1 MKSVPSLQRNAPR
14 ADIQAVAAACVALAA
29 WALYRATLLPGFDFG
44 DTGSLQTT
52 VGSTLITPRV
62 GYPLYFAV
70 ANLWLHVVGGDP
82 ARALNL
88 ASAVEAALACGLSV
102 LVAIELSGS
111 IVAAIAAVLLFA
123 VSYTY
128 WSQSIIAEVYALHIL
143 LVALTL
149 LLLLRWANRPTT
161 TRLTLFFLA
170 FAIGFGNHLSMVLL
184 MPAYTLFLLLRAKDG
199 WRSMLAPRVVLLA
212 TICAAVGAAQYIWNL
227 RALWYQQQPPSGLL
241 EALSTFWFDVTKSD
255 WRDTMVLH
263 VPRSMLGD
271 HAAMYWFDLRQQF
284 GPIAPL
290 LAVAGLVQLATQD
303 VRRAVL
309 MAVLFATNVAF
320 AFSYNVGDAH
330 VFYLPSHFIVALL
343 VAPGVA
349 LAARLSPRAILPVAA
364 LTIAYAGA
372 RAYRDFPA
380 LDRSGDTRPAEV
392 IGHLTAGLDDQRE
405 ILLTD
410 MNWQVANGLSYFA
423 KVRQPA
429 IAHARAPDLLLYAP
443 ALVTDNHVVGRA
455 IALTE
460 RARSEIDAAYG
471 PLLLTMPDSRVVV
484 PTLAERVAGL
494 PAGTPYVLC
503 LLKPS
508 RDMTLDRDDLAAAL
522 RVLSGTNLRPP
533 QEPPSPPATSVPGGD
548 YAVIAG
554 LIGRPPDLAFGAN
567 FPFTREV
574 QLDGMGVEVRMES
587 WLSADTIRRMGFG
600 QVVAG
605 RHHALIV
612 ERGVSFAALDRT
624 GRPIRTLY
632 AANIF
637 SPQPRYLIRT
647 EKPATP

>member
-1 MKSVPSLQRNAPR
+1 MKSVPSLPRNAPR
-14 ADIQAVAAACVALAA
+14 ADILAGAAAVGVALAA

-62 GYPLYFAV
+62 AYPLYFAI
-70 ANLWLHVVGGDP
+70 ANLWLHMVGGDP

-111 IVAAIAAVLLFA
+111 IAAAIAAVLLFA
-123 VSYTY
+123 VSYTF
-128 WSQSIIAEVYALHIL
+128 WSQSIIAEVYALHIG

-170 FAIGFGNHLSMVLL
+170 YAVGFGNHLSMVLL
-184 MPAYTLFLLLRAKDG
+184 APAYTLFLLLGAKGG
-199 WRSMLAPRVVLLA
+199 WRSMLAPRILLLA
-212 TICAAVGAAQYIWNL
+212 TTCAAVGAAQYIWNL
-227 RALWYQQQPPSGLL
+227 RALWYQPQPPSGLL
-241 EALSTFWFDVTKSD
+241 EALATFWFDVTKSD

-263 VPRSMLGD
+263 VPRSMIGD

-284 GPIAPL
+284 GPIVPL
-290 LAVAGLVQLATQD
+290 LAVAGLAQLATQD
-303 VRRAVL
+303 ARRAVL
-309 MAVLFATNVAF
+309 MAVLFATNLAF

-330 VFYLPSHFIVALL
+330 VFYLPSHFMVALL
-343 VAPGVA
+343 VAPGVV
-349 LAARLSPRAILPVAA
+349 LAARLTPRAILPAAA

-380 LDRSGDTRPAEV
+380 LDRSGDTRPADV
-392 IGHLTAGLDDQRE
+392 ISHLTAGLDDQRD

-429 IAHARAPDLLLYAP
+429 IAHTRAPDLLLYAP
-443 ALVTDNHVVGRA
+443 ALVTDNDVVGRA

-471 PLLLTMPDSRVVV
+471 PLLPTMPDPRVVV
-484 PTLAERVAGL
+484 PPLAERVAGL

-503 LLKPS
+503 VLKPS
-508 RDMTLDRDDLAAAL
+508 RDMSLDEDDLAAAL
-522 RVLSGTNLRPP
+522 RVLSGT
-533 QEPPSPPATSVPGGD
+533 AVPGGD

-554 LIGRPPDLAFGAN
+554 LIGRPPELAFGAN
-567 FPFTREV
+567 LPFTKQV
-574 QLDGMGVEVRMES
+574 QLNGMGVEVRMES

-612 ERGVSFAALDRT
+612 ERGISFAALDRT
-624 GRPIRTLY
+624 GRAIRTAY

-637 SPQPRYLIRT
+637 SAQPRYLIRT
-647 EKPATP
+647 GR